1 MVNVCSDEEAQ
12 VDVGVV
18 YDTALVLL
26 GETHIYLLSTWDQL
40 PRTDTALEFQE
51 PES

>member
-26 GETHIYLLSTWDQL
+26 ERHIFICSV
-40 PRTDTALEFQE
+40 PGISFLEQIQR
-51 PES
+51 